1 MIGAGNRGAEVYG
14 EWIRAH
20 PDKLRIT
27 AVADPIE
34 ARRKAVAERHNVA
47 QERQYQTWEEAIAAG
62 KLADVALI
70 ATQDQAHT
78 GPTLA
83 ALQTGYDVLL
93 EKPMAHRLEDCV
105 ALVQAAERSGRLLQ
119 IAHVLRYTEFY
130 QRLYQIVTS
139 GELGPVSY
147 THLTLP
153 TNREV

>member
-20 PDKLRIT
+20 ADKLRIT
-27 AVADPIE
+27 AVAEPIE
-34 ARRKAVAERHNVA
+34 ARRKAVSERHNVA
-47 QERQYQTWEEAIAAG
+47 PERQYQTWEEAIAAG

-83 ALQTGYDVLL
+83 ALQAGYDVLL
-93 EKPMAHRLEDCV
+93 EKPMAHQLEDCV

-130 QRLYQIVTS
+130 QRLYQMQFTA
-139 GELGPVSY
+139 G
-147 THLTLP
+147 
-153 TNREV
+153 